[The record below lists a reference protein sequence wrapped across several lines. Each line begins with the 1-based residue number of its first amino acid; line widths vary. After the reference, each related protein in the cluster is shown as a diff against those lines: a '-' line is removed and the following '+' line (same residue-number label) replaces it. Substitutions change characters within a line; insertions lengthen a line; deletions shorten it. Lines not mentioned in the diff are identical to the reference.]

1 MTKKLFFLLP
11 ILLTAFSISAQ
22 TRTDKLLKNLHDN
35 ESKYIFVIA
44 HRGDW
49 RNAPEN
55 SLQSIEKAI
64 AMKVDMIELDI
75 QPTKDGNFICMHDET
90 LDRTSTGK
98 GPIKDYTTEELKKF
112 VLRSGNGIKT
122 RQPIPTL
129 KEALNVCKGRIL
141 VNIDKG
147 GTYIKEI
154 MPIIQECGMEK
165 QVIIKGYYPVEKVKK
180 EYGSNESMLYMPI
193 VNLWDKEAVATI
205 QTFIKNFT
213 PIAYE
218 LCFKDD
224 ANPNLK
230 IIDEIAKSGS
240 RVWMNTLWDSLCGGH
255 DDENALLESKDKHWG
270 WMLKHKATYS
280 LFGGKRIERF
290 GMIFSIS
297 HSKHLIKEVVGF
309 LFSGTT

>member
-230 IIDEIAKSGS
+230 IIDEITKSGS

-270 WMLKHKATYS
+270 WKAT
-280 LFGGKRIERF
+280 
-290 GMIFSIS
+290 MIQTDRPQE
-297 HSKHLIKEVVGF
+297 LIHYLEEKGLRDLE
-309 LFSGTT
+309 

>member
-240 RVWMNTLWDSLCGGH
+240 RIWMNTLWDSLCGGH
-255 DDENALLESKDKHWG
+255 DDENALLESKDK
-270 WMLKHKATYS
+270 ATMIQTDRPQELIHYLEEKGLRDLEQSS
-280 LFGGKRIERF
+280 L
-290 GMIFSIS
+290 
-297 HSKHLIKEVVGF
+297 
-309 LFSGTT
+309 

>member
-98 GPIKDYTTEELKKF
+98 GP
-112 VLRSGNGIKT
+112 RN
-122 RQPIPTL
+122 
-129 KEALNVCKGRIL
+129 
-141 VNIDKG
+141 
-147 GTYIKEI
+147 
-154 MPIIQECGMEK
+154 
-165 QVIIKGYYPVEKVKK
+165 
-180 EYGSNESMLYMPI
+180 
-193 VNLWDKEAVATI
+193 
-205 QTFIKNFT
+205 
-213 PIAYE
+213 
-218 LCFKDD
+218 
-224 ANPNLK
+224 
-230 IIDEIAKSGS
+230 
-240 RVWMNTLWDSLCGGH
+240 
-255 DDENALLESKDKHWG
+255 
-270 WMLKHKATYS
+270 
-280 LFGGKRIERF
+280 
-290 GMIFSIS
+290 
-297 HSKHLIKEVVGF
+297 
-309 LFSGTT
+309 

>member
-49 RNAPEN
+49 RNVPEN

-240 RVWMNTLWDSLCGGH
+240 RIWMNTLWDSLCGGH

-270 WMLKHKATYS
+270 WMLKHKATMIQTDRPQELIHYLEEKGLRDLEQSS
-280 LFGGKRIERF
+280 L
-290 GMIFSIS
+290 
-297 HSKHLIKEVVGF
+297 
-309 LFSGTT
+309 

>member
-270 WMLKHKATYS
+270 WILEHKAT
-280 LFGGKRIERF
+280 
-290 GMIFSIS
+290 MIQTDRPQE
-297 HSKHLIKEVVGF
+297 LIKYLEDKG
-309 LFSGTT
+309 LRKL

>member
-1 MTKKLFFLLP
+1 MTKKLFSLLL

-35 ESKYIFVIA
+35 KSKYIFVIA

-64 AMKVDMIELDI
+64 AMKVDMVELDI

-98 GPIKDYTTEELKKF
+98 GEIKNYTTEELKKF

-122 RQPIPTL
+122 RQPISTL
-129 KEALNVCKGRIL
+129 KEVLNVCKDRIL

-154 MPIIQECGMEK
+154 MPIIKECGMEK

-180 EYGSNESMLYMPI
+180 EYGSNESILYMPI

-205 QTFIKNFT
+205 QTFIKDFT

-224 ANPNLK
+224 TTPSIR
-230 IIDEIAKSGS
+230 IIDEIIKSGS
-240 RVWMNTLWDSLCGGH
+240 RIWMNTLWDSLCGGH
-255 DDENALLESKDKHWG
+255 DDENALLEGKDRHWG
-270 WMLKHKATYS
+270 WMLKHKAT
-280 LFGGKRIERF
+280 
-290 GMIFSIS
+290 MIQTDRPQE
-297 HSKHLIKEVVGF
+297 LIHYLEEKG
-309 LFSGTT
+309 LRNLQ

>member
-64 AMKVDMIELDI
+64 AMKVDMVELDI

-98 GPIKDYTTEELKKF
+98 GEIKNYTTEELKKF

-122 RQPIPTL
+122 RQPISTL
-129 KEALNVCKGRIL
+129 KEVLNVCKDRIL

-154 MPIIQECGMEK
+154 MPIIKECGMEK

-180 EYGSNESMLYMPI
+180 EYGSNESILYMPI

-205 QTFIKNFT
+205 QTFIKDFT

-224 ANPNLK
+224 TTPSLR
-230 IIDEIAKSGS
+230 IIDEIIKSGS
-240 RVWMNTLWDSLCGGH
+240 RIWMNTLWDSLCGGH
-255 DDENALLESKDKHWG
+255 DDENALLEGKDRHWG
-270 WMLKHKATYS
+270 WMLKHKAT
-280 LFGGKRIERF
+280 
-290 GMIFSIS
+290 MIQTDRPQE
-297 HSKHLIKEVVGF
+297 LIHYLEEKG
-309 LFSGTT
+309 LRNLQ

>member
-22 TRTDKLLKNLHDN
+22 TRTDKLFKNLHDN

-270 WMLKHKATYS
+270 WMLKHKAT
-280 LFGGKRIERF
+280 
-290 GMIFSIS
+290 MIQTDRPQE
-297 HSKHLIKEVVGF
+297 LIHYLEEKGLRDLE
-309 LFSGTT
+309 

>member
-154 MPIIQECGMEK
+154 MPIIQ
-165 QVIIKGYYPVEKVKK
+165 
-180 EYGSNESMLYMPI
+180 
-193 VNLWDKEAVATI
+193 
-205 QTFIKNFT
+205 
-213 PIAYE
+213 
-218 LCFKDD
+218 
-224 ANPNLK
+224 
-230 IIDEIAKSGS
+230 
-240 RVWMNTLWDSLCGGH
+240 
-255 DDENALLESKDKHWG
+255 
-270 WMLKHKATYS
+270 
-280 LFGGKRIERF
+280 
-290 GMIFSIS
+290 
-297 HSKHLIKEVVGF
+297 
-309 LFSGTT
+309 

>member
-1 MTKKLFFLLP
+1 MTKKLFPLLL
-11 ILLTAFSISAQ
+11 ILFTAFSIHAQ

-35 ESKYIFVIA
+35 KSKYIFVIA

-64 AMKVDMIELDI
+64 AMKVDMVELDI

-98 GPIKDYTTEELKKF
+98 GPIKNYTTEELKKF

-122 RQPIPTL
+122 RQSIPTL
-129 KEALNVCKGRIL
+129 EEALMTCKDRIL

-154 MPIIQECGMEK
+154 LPVIRKCGMEK
-165 QVIIKGYYPVEKVKK
+165 QVVIKGRYPVEKVQE
-180 EYGSNESMLYMPI
+180 EYGTNTGMLYMPI
-193 VNLWDKEAVATI
+193 IHLWKEEDIKATES
-205 QTFIKNFT
+205 FIKDFT

-224 ANPNLK
+224 QTSNLK
-230 IIDEIAKSGS
+230 VIDIIVQSGS

-255 DDENALLESKDKHWG
+255 DDENALLEGKEKHWG
-270 WMLKHKATYS
+270 WILEHQAT
-280 LFGGKRIERF
+280 
-290 GMIFSIS
+290 MIQTDRPQE
-297 HSKHLIKEVVGF
+297 LIKYLEDKG
-309 LFSGTT
+309 LRKL

>member
-218 LCFKDD
+218 LCFKDE

-240 RVWMNTLWDSLCGGH
+240 RIWMNTLWDSLCGGH

-270 WMLKHKATYS
+270 WILEHKATMIQTDRSQELIHYLEEKGLRDLEQSS
-280 LFGGKRIERF
+280 L
-290 GMIFSIS
+290 
-297 HSKHLIKEVVGF
+297 
-309 LFSGTT
+309 

>member
-230 IIDEIAKSGS
+230 IIDEIAKHNQFHHRIWQP
-240 RVWMNTLWDSLCGGH
+240 RV
-255 DDENALLESKDKHWG
+255 DKH
-270 WMLKHKATYS
+270 
-280 LFGGKRIERF
+280 F
-290 GMIFSIS
+290 
-297 HSKHLIKEVVGF
+297 VGF
-309 LFSGTT
+309 FVWRT

>member
-240 RVWMNTLWDSLCGGH
+240 RIWMNTLWDSLCGGH

-270 WMLKHKATYS
+270 WMLKQKAT
-280 LFGGKRIERF
+280 
-290 GMIFSIS
+290 MIQTDRPQE
-297 HSKHLIKEVVGF
+297 LIHYLEEKGLRDLE
-309 LFSGTT
+309 

>member
-270 WMLKHKATYS
+270 WMLKHKAT
-280 LFGGKRIERF
+280 
-290 GMIFSIS
+290 MIQTDRPQELNLEE
-297 HSKHLIKEVVGF
+297 KGLRDLE
-309 LFSGTT
+309 

>member
-1 MTKKLFFLLP
+1 MTKKLFSLLL

-35 ESKYIFVIA
+35 KSKYIFVIA

-64 AMKVDMIELDI
+64 AMKVDMVELDI

-98 GPIKDYTTEELKKF
+98 GEIKNYTTEELKKF

-122 RQPIPTL
+122 RQPISTL
-129 KEALNVCKGRIL
+129 KEVLNVCKDRIL

-154 MPIIQECGMEK
+154 MPIIKECGMEK

-180 EYGSNESMLYMPI
+180 EYGSNESILYMPI

-205 QTFIKNFT
+205 QTFIKDFT

-224 ANPNLK
+224 TTPSLR
-230 IIDEIAKSGS
+230 IIDEIIKSGS
-240 RVWMNTLWDSLCGGH
+240 RIWMNTLWDSLCGGH
-255 DDENALLESKDKHWG
+255 DDENALLEGKDRHWG
-270 WMLKHKATYS
+270 WMLKHKAT
-280 LFGGKRIERF
+280 
-290 GMIFSIS
+290 MIQTDRPQE
-297 HSKHLIKEVVGF
+297 LIHYLEEKG
-309 LFSGTT
+309 LINLQ

>member
-1 MTKKLFFLLP
+1 MTKKLFSLLL

-35 ESKYIFVIA
+35 KSKYIFVIA

-64 AMKVDMIELDI
+64 AMKVDMVELDI

-98 GPIKDYTTEELKKF
+98 GEIKNYTTEELKKF

-122 RQPIPTL
+122 RQPISTL
-129 KEALNVCKGRIL
+129 KEVLNVCKDRIL

-154 MPIIQECGMEK
+154 MPIIKECGMEK

-180 EYGSNESMLYMPI
+180 EYGSNESILYMPI

-205 QTFIKNFT
+205 QTFIKDFT

-224 ANPNLK
+224 TTPSLR
-230 IIDEIAKSGS
+230 IIDEIIKSGS
-240 RVWMNTLWDSLCGGH
+240 RIWMNTLWDSLCGGH
-255 DDENALLESKDKHWG
+255 DDENALLEGKDRHWG
-270 WMLKHKATYS
+270 WMLKHKATMIQTDRPQELIHY
-280 LFGGKRIERF
+280 LEERD
-290 GMIFSIS
+290 
-297 HSKHLIKEVVGF
+297 
-309 LFSGTT
+309 

>member
-255 DDENALLESKDKHWG
+255 DDDSFHPL
-270 WMLKHKATYS
+270 
-280 LFGGKRIERF
+280 R
-290 GMIFSIS
+290 
-297 HSKHLIKEVVGF
+297 LIVKLVQYRQ
-309 LFSGTT
+309 

>member
-64 AMKVDMIELDI
+64 AMKLDI

-213 PIAYE
+213 PIA
-218 LCFKDD
+218 D

-270 WMLKHKATYS
+270 WMLKHKAT
-280 LFGGKRIERF
+280 
-290 GMIFSIS
+290 MIQTDRPQE
-297 HSKHLIKEVVGF
+297 LIHYLEEKGLRDLE
-309 LFSGTT
+309 

>member
-255 DDENALLESKDKHWG
+255 VVENALLESKDKHWG
-270 WMLKHKATYS
+270 WMLKHKAT
-280 LFGGKRIERF
+280 
-290 GMIFSIS
+290 MIQTDRPQE
-297 HSKHLIKEVVGF
+297 LIHYLEEKGLRDLE
-309 LFSGTT
+309 

>member
-193 VNLWDKEAVATI
+193 VNLWDKEAVAII

-230 IIDEIAKSGS
+230 IIDEITKSGS

-270 WMLKHKATYS
+270 WMLKHKAT
-280 LFGGKRIERF
+280 
-290 GMIFSIS
+290 MIQTDRPQE
-297 HSKHLIKEVVGF
+297 LIHYLEEKGLRDLE
-309 LFSGTT
+309 

>member
-240 RVWMNTLWDSLCGGH
+240 RIWMNTLWDSLCGGH

-270 WMLKHKATYS
+270 WMLKHKAT
-280 LFGGKRIERF
+280 E
-290 GMIFSIS
+290 
-297 HSKHLIKEVVGF
+297 
-309 LFSGTT
+309 

>member
-193 VNLWDKEAVATI
+193 VNLWDKEAVATK

-240 RVWMNTLWDSLCGGH
+240 RIWMNTLWDSLCGGH

-270 WMLKHKATYS
+270 WMLKHKATMIQTDRPQELIHYLEEKGLRDLEQSS
-280 LFGGKRIERF
+280 L
-290 GMIFSIS
+290 
-297 HSKHLIKEVVGF
+297 
-309 LFSGTT
+309 

>member
-1 MTKKLFFLLP
+1 MTKKLFSLLL

-35 ESKYIFVIA
+35 KSKYIFVIA

-64 AMKVDMIELDI
+64 AMKVDMVELDI

-98 GPIKDYTTEELKKF
+98 GTIKNYTTEELKKF

-122 RQPIPTL
+122 RQPIPTRQEVL
-129 KEALNVCKGRIL
+129 TVCKDRIL

-154 MPIIQECGMEK
+154 MPIIKECGMEK

-180 EYGSNESMLYMPI
+180 EYGSNESILYMPI

-205 QTFIKNFT
+205 QTFIKDFT

-224 ANPNLK
+224 TTPSLR
-230 IIDEIAKSGS
+230 IIDEIIKSGS
-240 RVWMNTLWDSLCGGH
+240 RIWMNTLWDSLCGGH
-255 DDENALLESKDKHWG
+255 DDENALLEGKDRHWG
-270 WMLKHKATYS
+270 WILKHKAT
-280 LFGGKRIERF
+280 
-290 GMIFSIS
+290 MIQTDRPQE
-297 HSKHLIKEVVGF
+297 LIHYLEEKG
-309 LFSGTT
+309 LRNLQ

>member
-1 MTKKLFFLLP
+1 MTKKLFSLLL

-35 ESKYIFVIA
+35 KSKYIFVIA

-64 AMKVDMIELDI
+64 AMKVDMVELDI

-98 GPIKDYTTEELKKF
+98 GEIKNYTTEELKKF

-122 RQPIPTL
+122 RQPISTL
-129 KEALNVCKGRIL
+129 KEVLNVCKDRIL

-154 MPIIQECGMEK
+154 MPIIKECGMEK

-180 EYGSNESMLYMPI
+180 EYGSNESILYMPI

-205 QTFIKNFT
+205 QTFIKDFT

-224 ANPNLK
+224 TTPSLR
-230 IIDEIAKSGS
+230 IIDEIIKSGS
-240 RVWMNTLWDSLCGGH
+240 RIWMNTLWDSLCGGH
-255 DDENALLESKDKHWG
+255 DDENALLEGKDRHWG
-270 WMLKHKATYS
+270 WMLKHKATMIQTDRPQELIHYLEEKGLRDLEQSS
-280 LFGGKRIERF
+280 L
-290 GMIFSIS
+290 
-297 HSKHLIKEVVGF
+297 
-309 LFSGTT
+309 

>member
-230 IIDEIAKSGS
+230 IIDEIATSGS
-240 RVWMNTLWDSLCGGH
+240 RIWMNTLWDSLCGGH

-270 WMLKHKATYS
+270 WMLKHKATMIQTDRPQELIHYLEEKGLRDLEQSS
-280 LFGGKRIERF
+280 L
-290 GMIFSIS
+290 
-297 HSKHLIKEVVGF
+297 
-309 LFSGTT
+309 